1 MEEAVGK
8 LWHRAITKIATRRH
22 PKEAASLHMMAR
34 SLGLL
39 YRACGGEW
47 GQELISTTA
56 TRHNA
61 RRNWLAWLAGIGTH
75 AELAWC
81 DSEALRLPEVIDL
94 FPDAGLNRDLYRW
107 LTALAA
113 QTSDGSD
120 WFIAQQKA
128 SQHLLARF
136 PGFAAT
142 YGRLLPA
149 VLELRPNPHA
159 LPDDEAAAE
168 VAIRKALKEPG
179 NVISLPH
186 ARRPWAPIVLWLH
199 PWPPS
204 VRSSFSAHDS
214 PANARGKRP
223 TEDPNTRR
231 HYRVEHVAAPTPRTA
246 PLVQRPETM
255 LVASEFEARNCPEI
269 DADSLPFDHQAPTLD
284 QLSLARDQS
293 PMAAGLNLKLDLQI
307 GDDQSPARSEL
318 RLPEWNWRAGEY
330 RPDWCALSLLKDP
343 PQAGSGT
350 LPEHLRAD
358 ARRLRAQFQAL
369 APSRIWLRGQPDG
382 TEIDLDA
389 WLRQRT
395 EPHAAPGPAR
405 IYRDARTRTRDLACL
420 VLADLSL
427 STEAAIHADCRIIDI
442 IRDSLY
448 LLGEAF
454 DAGGDRFALAG
465 FNSQGRAVQFIVF
478 KNFAAHYG
486 NQARA
491 RLAAAAPHGYTRMG
505 AAIRQASGLLAK
517 ETARTRLLLLITDG
531 KPNDQDVY
539 EGRYGI
545 EDTRAALR
553 ETRQAGL
560 NPFCITVDQRSA
572 DYLPYL
578 FGRQGY
584 LLVRRLVEMPRR
596 LPQLVLQLMKNR

>member
-8 LWHRAITKIATRRH
+8 LWHRAITRIATRRY
-22 PKEAASLHMMAR
+22 PKAAASLNTLAG

-39 YRACGGEW
+39 YRACNGEW
-47 GQELISTTA
+47 GRELISTTA
-56 TRHNA
+56 TRHHG
-61 RRNWLAWLAGIGTH
+61 RRGWLARLAGVGTH

-81 DSEALRLPEVIDL
+81 DTEALRLPEVIDL
-94 FPDAGLNRDLYRW
+94 FPDAGLNLDLYRW

-113 QTSDGSD
+113 QTSDGAD
-120 WFIAQQKA
+120 WFSAQQDA
-128 SQHLLARF
+128 SQRLLTRF
-136 PGFAAT
+136 SGLAAI

-149 VLELRPNPHA
+149 VLALRPNPHA
-159 LPDDEAAAE
+159 LPDDEAAVEA
-168 VAIRKALKEPG
+168 AIRKALREPG
-179 NVISLPH
+179 SVISLPH
-186 ARRPWAPIVLWLH
+186 ARRPWTPIVLWLH
-199 PWPPS
+199 PAPPRPKS
-204 VRSSFSAHDS
+204 GFPGRDS
-214 PANARGKRP
+214 PANAACKRP
-223 TEDPNTRR
+223 GEDLNTRR
-231 HYRVEHVAAPTPRTA
+231 HYRVEHVAAPTRRTA
-246 PLVQRPETM
+246 LLVQRPETM
-255 LVASEFEARNCPEI
+255 LVAGEFQARDCPEI
-269 DADSLPFDHQAPTLD
+269 DDDSLPPDHQAPTLD
-284 QLSLARDQS
+284 QLSLARDQT
-293 PMAAGLNLKLDLQI
+293 PMAARLNLKLDLQI
-307 GDDQSPARSEL
+307 GDDQAPARSEL
-318 RLPEWNWRAGEY
+318 RLPEWNWRAGQY
-330 RPDWCALSLLKDP
+330 RPDWCALSLLREP
-343 PQAGSGT
+343 PLAGSGI

-369 APSRIWLRGQPDG
+369 APTRIWLRAQPDG

-389 WLRQRT
+389 WMRQRT

-427 STEAAIHADCRIIDI
+427 STEAAINADCRIIDI

-478 KNFAAHYG
+478 KDFATHYG
-486 NQARA
+486 TQTRA

-505 AAIRQASGLLAK
+505 AAIRQASSMLMK

-531 KPNDQDVY
+531 KPNDQDAY

-553 ETRQAGL
+553 EARQAGL
-560 NPFCITVDQRSA
+560 NPFCITVDQRA
-572 DYLPYL
+572 EDYLPHL

-596 LPQLVLQLMKNR
+596 LPQLVLQLIRDR

>member
-8 LWHRAITKIATRRH
+8 LWHRAITKIATRRY
-22 PKEAASLHMMAR
+22 PKAAASLNTLAG

-39 YRACGGEW
+39 YRACNGEW
-47 GQELISTTA
+47 GRELISTTA
-56 TRHNA
+56 TRHGA
-61 RRNWLAWLAGIGTH
+61 RRGWLARLAGVGMH

-81 DSEALRLPEVIDL
+81 DTEALRLPEVIDL
-94 FPDAGLNRDLYRW
+94 FPDAVLNRDLYRW

-120 WFIAQQKA
+120 WFAAQQDA
-128 SQHLLARF
+128 SQRLLTRF
-136 PGFAAT
+136 PGLAAI

-149 VLELRPNPHA
+149 VLALRPNPHT
-159 LPDDEAAAE
+159 LPDDEAAVE
-168 VAIRKALKEPG
+168 VAIRKALREPG
-179 NVISLPH
+179 SVISLPH
-186 ARRPWAPIVLWLH
+186 GRRPWTPIVLWLH
-199 PWPPS
+199 PAPP
-204 VRSSFSAHDS
+204 RSKSGFPGRDS
-214 PANARGKRP
+214 PANAGGKRP
-223 TEDPNTRR
+223 GEDLNTRR
-231 HYRVEHVAAPTPRTA
+231 HYRVEHVSAPTPRTA
-246 PLVQRPETM
+246 LLVQRPETM
-255 LVASEFEARNCPEI
+255 LVASEFQARDCPEI
-269 DADSLPFDHQAPTLD
+269 DDDSLPPDHQAPTLD
-284 QLSLARDQS
+284 QLSLARDQT
-293 PMAAGLNLKLDLQI
+293 PMAARLNLRLDLQI
-307 GDDQSPARSEL
+307 GDDQAPARSEL
-318 RLPEWNWRAGEY
+318 RLPEWNWRAGQY
-330 RPDWCALSLLKDP
+330 RPDWCALSLLREP
-343 PQAGSGT
+343 SLAGPGI

-369 APSRIWLRGQPDG
+369 APTRIWLRAQPDG

-389 WLRQRT
+389 WMRQRT

-427 STEAAIHADCRIIDI
+427 STEAAINADCRIIDI

-478 KNFAAHYG
+478 KEFATHYG
-486 NQARA
+486 TQTRA

-505 AAIRQASGLLAK
+505 AAIRQASSLLMK

-531 KPNDQDVY
+531 KPNDQDAY

-553 ETRQAGL
+553 EARQAGL
-560 NPFCITVDQRSA
+560 NPFCITVDQRA
-572 DYLPYL
+572 EDYLPHL

-596 LPQLVLQLMKNR
+596 LPQLVLQLIRDR